1 MPLRIVV
8 IGGGAAGFFAAIA
21 CAETHPH
28 TQVLLLEAGRQLL
41 GKVRISGGGRCNV
54 THACFDPAVLVQH
67 YPRGSKVLRGPLS
80 QFQPSNTIDWFAA
93 HGVQLKTEP
102 DGRMFPITDD
112 SATIVDCL
120 IRAAQAA
127 GVEICTGAAVTAVSR
142 KTAVYPASPLAL
154 ATGSATQSNG
164 QALVPARPETTT
176 SDFFEIQ
183 LKSNQIVH
191 SDRLLLATGSST
203 QGYQIA
209 KTLGHRIEPPVP
221 SLFTFNV
228 LDPRLQD
235 LAGVAVETAH
245 LRLQVLDRVNFEQT
259 GPLVITH
266 WGLSGPAVLKLS
278 AWAAR
283 ALHDNHYQATLEINW
298 LPQFNREVLRQKLL
312 TCKTEWSRKVIAAQ
326 CPLPLP
332 RRLWHHLVASVGI
345 DTQKRWAELSH
356 KTLNQ
361 LIQELTQGVFTV
373 KGKGIFKEEFVTCGG
388 VSLSEVNF
396 KTLESRR
403 CPGLYFA
410 GEVLDIDG
418 VTGGFNFQSAW
429 TTAWIA
435 GQAMGCL

>member
-1 MPLRIVV
+1 
-8 IGGGAAGFFAAIA
+8 
-21 CAETHPH
+21 
-28 TQVLLLEAGRQLL
+28 
-41 GKVRISGGGRCNV
+41 
-54 THACFDPAVLVQH
+54 
-67 YPRGSKVLRGPLS
+67 
-80 QFQPSNTIDWFAA
+80 
-93 HGVQLKTEP
+93 
-102 DGRMFPITDD
+102 
-112 SATIVDCL
+112 
-120 IRAAQAA
+120 
-127 GVEICTGAAVTAVSR
+127 
-142 KTAVYPASPLAL
+142 
-154 ATGSATQSNG
+154 
-164 QALVPARPETTT
+164 
-176 SDFFEIQ
+176 
-183 LKSNQIVH
+183 
-191 SDRLLLATGSST
+191 
-203 QGYQIA
+203 
-209 KTLGHRIEPPVP
+209 
-221 SLFTFNV
+221 
-228 LDPRLQD
+228 
-235 LAGVAVETAH
+235 
-245 LRLQVLDRVNFEQT
+245 
-259 GPLVITH
+259 
-266 WGLSGPAVLKLS
+266 
-278 AWAAR
+278 
-283 ALHDNHYQATLEINW
+283 NHYQATLEINW

-361 LIQELTQGVFTV
+361 LIQELTQGVFPV